1 MIIEVRTYTIKPGKR
16 DEFVEFFHD
25 KLMAEYA
32 KYPIKILGAFTSVD
46 DENTFVWLRA
56 FDDAATRDKALEEYY
71 GSDRW
76 NDTLKPQAQTMVES
90 VDVKVVEPTSY
101 SAIS

>member
-25 KLMAEYA
+25 GLMAEYA
-32 KYPIKILGAFTSVD
+32 KYPITILGSFTSVD
-46 DENTFVWLRA
+46 DDNTFVWLRA
-56 FDDAATRDKALEEYY
+56 FEDEATREKALEQYY
-71 GSDRW
+71 GSDHW
-76 NDTLKPQAQTMVES
+76 NDTLKPKAQTMVES
-90 VDVKVVEPTSY
+90 VDVKVVQPTSY